1 MPQFYPGVA
10 RSDPRQGLLA
20 GARTMQSYL
29 STWDGDVRRALASY
43 NAGLGRVQALVA
55 THGDGWEAKLPLETR
70 QYLGA
75 ILGVARPRIAVTPGA
90 AGPLGAVGASGG
102 VGMPTPPRW
111 HRPRARA
118 QRPRRR
124 PPASV
129 GTRPRRAHRR
139 WVLRSAF
146 ARHVFAGARWWVW
159 PSG

>member
-10 RSDPRQGLLA
+10 RSDPHQGLLA

-75 ILGVARPRIAVTPGA
+75 ILGVAHPRIAVTPGA
-90 AGPLGAVGASGG
+90 AGPLGAVGAGGG
-102 VGMPTPPRW
+102 VGMPT
-111 HRPRARA
+111 AA
-118 QRPRRR
+118 AV
-124 PPASV
+124 ASPE
-129 GTRPRRAHRR
+129 G
-139 WVLRSAF
+139 
-146 ARHVFAGARWWVW
+146 AGATPPPEAAR
-159 PSG
+159 